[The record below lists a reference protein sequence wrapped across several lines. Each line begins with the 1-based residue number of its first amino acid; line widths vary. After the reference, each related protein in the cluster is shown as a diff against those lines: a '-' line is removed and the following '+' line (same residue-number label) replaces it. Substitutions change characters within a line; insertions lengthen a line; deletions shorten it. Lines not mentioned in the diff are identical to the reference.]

1 MSGYSTGGRLY
12 DADLR
17 ISTST
22 SGDNQLF
29 AAVVGRRHRVH
40 GLRLS
45 VAGAVTVQLRS
56 ASTVLETFV
65 FAGAGYAYVLPTRV
79 AHYMQTAENE
89 ALNLN
94 LSGAVQVNG
103 VLEYSQN

>member
-1 MSGYSTGGRLY
+1 MSYSTAGRLY

-17 ISTST
+17 ISTSS
-22 SGDNQLF
+22 SGDTALL
-29 AAVVGRRHRVH
+29 AATPGRRHRVH

-56 ASTVLETFV
+56 GSTVLETFV
-65 FAGAGYAYVLPTRV
+65 FAAAGYDYVLPTRV
-79 AHYMQTAENE
+79 SHYAQTAENE

-94 LSGAVQVNG
+94 LSAAVAVNG